1 MSGLFLPIGLIFA
14 GIIAAFATYRG
25 IRRGGARFYTL
36 EREQLLRRA
45 SFTLFATVVFFLA
58 AVGILLFERQQ
69 SLTIEAAPQEGEV
82 DVVEGETAV
91 PGTPEIN
98 SLPPLPTAT
107 ATPDLSIPTATP
119 TVPVCSAIVEGTF
132 DNGLTLRDAP
142 GGAEVD
148 VLAEATI
155 VTVLTEEGTQEANGF
170 VWRRVRSLFGDEGWV
185 AEDFLT
191 FGSGCN

>member
-1 MSGLFLPIGLIFA
+1 MSGLLLPVGLIFA
-14 GIIAAFATYRG
+14 GIITAIVTYQG

-36 EREQLLRRA
+36 EREALLRRA
-45 SFTLFATVVFFLA
+45 SFTLFSTVVFFLA
-58 AVGILLFERQQ
+58 AAGILIYERQQ
-69 SLTIEAAPQEGEV
+69 SLAAESPPEGEV
-82 DVVEGETAV
+82 DIVEGETAV
-91 PGTPEIN
+91 PATPELN
-98 SLPPLPTAT
+98 SLPPLPTET
-107 ATPDLSIPTATP
+107 PTPDASIPTATP
-119 TVPVCSAIVEGTF
+119 TAVVCSAIVEGTF

-155 VTVLTEEGTQEANGF
+155 VTVLTTEEPTEANGF
-170 VWRRVRSLFGDEGWV
+170 VWRKIRSLFGDEGWV